1 MHKNKNILSL
11 ILICFLAFT
20 LVLAG
25 CSGNNQS
32 SQPPAQNEGSQQTA
46 EKKTVKIGA
55 TAIPH
60 AEILEFIKPKL
71 AEKGIDLQIEVFN
84 DYVQPNLAT
93 DSGDLDANYFQHIP
107 YMEDYN
113 AKSDTKLVA
122 LAKVHIEP
130 MAIYSKKITDLK
142 DLPNG
147 AKVAVPNDATNE
159 GRALLLLE
167 SAGLITLKK
176 DAGLEAT
183 VSDIESNPKN
193 LKITELDAA
202 QLPNALNDVD
212 IAAING
218 NFALDAGLNPV
229 KDSLF
234 IEDSNSPYVNI
245 LAVRAG
251 DENNEL
257 LKKLAAALTSPEV
270 KKFIEDTYQG
280 AVVPVF

>member
-1 MHKNKNILSL
+1 MKKFRKLAL
-11 ILICFLAFT
+11 IG
-20 LVLAG
+20 LVVCLFATVIAG
-25 CSGNNQS
+25 CGQK
-32 SQPPAQNEGSQQTA
+32 PAENGQAEGDKQKLVVGVTP
-46 EKKTVKIGA
+46 V
-55 TAIPH
+55 PH
-60 AEILEFIKPKL
+60 GEILEVAKEIL
-71 AEKGIDLQIEVFN
+71 AKENIEVEIKEFT
-84 DYVQPNLAT
+84 DYPIVNPALA
-93 DSGDLDANYFQHIP
+93 DKQLDANYFQHIP